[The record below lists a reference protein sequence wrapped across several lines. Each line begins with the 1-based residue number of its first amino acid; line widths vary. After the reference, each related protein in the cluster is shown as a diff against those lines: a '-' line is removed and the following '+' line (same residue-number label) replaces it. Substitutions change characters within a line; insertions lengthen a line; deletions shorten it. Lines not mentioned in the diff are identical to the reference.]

1 MASLFIP
8 RHYVEPLCMEDGEL
22 VLTDVST
29 NEYDDDELSLE
40 GSSNSSVLSDVTTG
54 TFTSLGQTLYQM
66 MDKWHAYKLRGEA
79 KIKRDDESPSS
90 QPNGGDLPHF
100 SPLQTPH
107 GLSISMVDCSWQ
119 GPSIEVVPTDSIED
133 IMPLWKSE
141 WTRDHAE
148 WEEQRKGLLA
158 IDDKLKRSRTHG
170 RIDSLPTNP
179 PLDCRSQSDLAND
192 RDGRS
197 LQSIVNSTT
206 GNASINLPPSEPSMN
221 EWNKFVQEKEKIKF
235 NEVAIEV
242 CSSYFCDSFAIAHL
256 VSD

>member
-1 MASLFIP
+1 MKTRDTTQAIFCTSITSPIREHHSMASLFIP
-8 RHYVEPLCMEDGEL
+8 RHYVEPSCMEDSEL

-29 NEYDDDELSLE
+29 NDYDDDELSFE

-54 TFTSLGQTLYQM
+54 TFTSLGQKLYHM
-66 MDKWHAYKLRGEA
+66 MDKWHAYQLRGEA
-79 KIKRDDESPSS
+79 NSKRDDESPSS
-90 QPNGGDLPHF
+90 QPNGSDLPHF

-119 GPSIEVVPTDSIED
+119 GPSIEIVPTDSIED

-158 IDDKLKRSRTHG
+158 IDDELKRSRTHG
-170 RIDSLPTNP
+170 RIDSLPTNH
-179 PLDCRSQSDLAND
+179 PLDCKSQSDLD
-192 RDGRS
+192 
-197 LQSIVNSTT
+197 T
-206 GNASINLPPSEPSMN
+206 SINLPPSEVSMN

-242 CSSYFCDSFAIAHL
+242 CSSYCL
-256 VSD
+256 